1 MAYPMEYGYSLVGEV
16 IDCGHAVPVELV
28 GKLAFA
34 FHAHASH
41 AVLPYDQLM
50 MVPEGIP
57 ASDAVYLPAVETALS
72 IVHDVHPRYG
82 ETVAVFGQGVIG
94 LLVTTVLARSGIDV
108 ACFDFLPDRLALAKR
123 VGAASTGRTPPRG
136 ASYDVTVEV
145 TGSPRALQSA
155 IDCTKEGGRLV
166 IASWYGASDVNL
178 KLGTAFH
185 RSHIQIVASQ
195 VSRIPASLSMRWDKG
210 RRFDVAWELLRAI
223 QPSTTLTTTRV
234 GLHRAGEAF
243 ELLVAGKTVV
253 TEIVYDG
260 PNELPAPSK
269 L

>member
-16 IDCGHAVPVELV
+16 VDCGHGVPVELV

-34 FHAHASH
+34 FHSHASH

-50 MVPEGIP
+50 MVPDGIP

-72 IVHDVHPRYG
+72 IVHDAHPRYG

-94 LLVTTVLARSGIDV
+94 LLVTAVLARSGIDV
-108 ACFDFLPDRLALAKR
+108 ACFDFIPDRLTLAKQ
-123 VGAASTGRTPPRG
+123 VGAASTGRKPPRG

-166 IASWYGASDVNL
+166 IASWYGASDVSL

-185 RSHIQIVASQ
+185 RSHMEIVASQ
-195 VSRIPASLSMRWDKG
+195 VSRIPATLSMRWDKG

-223 QPSTTLTTTRV
+223 RPSTTLTTTRV

-253 TEIVYDG
+253 TEIVYDDA
-260 PNELPAPSK
+260 NELSAPSK